1 MDLTLLRMSGGVLV
15 PSTPAD
21 AEVIRLM
28 PIGTTIQAQGRGRR
42 NPAFHR
48 RFFALLNLTFDYW
61 EPTGGLV
68 SPAEQ
73 RILDRFVRYL
83 SRFGASHTLDQAKE
97 EFIDQLASL
106 RVERHGPQAEKSF
119 EVMRKWLTVEA
130 GYFTIVILP
139 DGGMRKEA
147 KSVSFAKM
155 DQAEFSDLYRAV
167 FGVCWRYVLSK
178 QFATEEEAEN
188 ACAQLMGF
196 AG

>member
-73 RILDRFVRYL
+73 GILDRFVRYL

-97 EFIDQLASL
+97 EFIDQLACL

-130 GYFTIVILP
+130 GYYTIVILP
-139 DGGMRKEA
+139 DGGIRKEA
-147 KSVSFAKM
+147 MSISFAKM
-155 DQAEFSDLYRAV
+155 GQEEFADLYCAV
-167 FGVCWRYVLSK
+167 FGVCWRYVLSL
-178 QFATEEEAEN
+178 QFSSEAEAEEAVT
-188 ACAQLMGF
+188 QLMGF
-196 AG
+196 A